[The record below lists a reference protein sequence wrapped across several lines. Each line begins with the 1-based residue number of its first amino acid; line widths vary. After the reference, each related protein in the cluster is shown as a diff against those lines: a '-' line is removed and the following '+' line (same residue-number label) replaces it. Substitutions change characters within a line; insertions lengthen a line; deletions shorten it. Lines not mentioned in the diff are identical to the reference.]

1 MGKIPVLLLLACQ
14 ILTAQDAREIVRRS
28 ENLLKGTSSR
38 GRFQMTVETPEFS
51 RTTELDA
58 WWVGNDKALIVVTSP
73 KREAGNKTLKVNNEL
88 WMYLRSTETTMKVP
102 PSMMLQSWNGSDFTN
117 DDLVRESNLTDDY
130 TMRILAQEECDSTP
144 CWKIEMLPTPSAPV
158 VWGRLIHWIRKKDFL
173 PTRTEY
179 YDEKGTL
186 VRTMQYTNIR
196 RFGIRLIPARW
207 EVRNAVKPGHRTLF
221 EYLEVQFDIPIADR
235 VFSFRELETGRI
247 R

>member
-1 MGKIPVLLLLACQ
+1 MNWILVLLLFACQ
-14 ILTAQDAREIVRRS
+14 ILSAQDALEIVRRS

-38 GRFQMTVETPEFS
+38 GRFLMTVETPDFS
-51 RTTELDA
+51 RTTEMDA
-58 WWVGNDKALIVVTSP
+58 WWIGNDKALIVITSP

-88 WMYLRSTETTMKVP
+88 WMYLRGTETTMKVP

-117 DDLVRESNLTDDY
+117 DDLVRESSLTDDY
-130 TMRILAQEECDSTP
+130 TMRILGQEERDGTP
-144 CWKIEMLPTPSAPV
+144 CWKIEMLPRPSAPV
-158 VWGRLIHWIRKKDFL
+158 VWGQLIHWIRKKDSL

-196 RFGIRLIPARW
+196 RFGSRSIPARW
-207 EVRNAVKPGHRTLF
+207 EVTNAVKPGHRTVF
-221 EYLEVQFDIPIADR
+221 EYLDVQFDIPISDR
-235 VFSFRELETGRI
+235 VFSFRELEKGRI